1 MNKLIIFSLMITPLI
16 SIAQPGIE
24 WQRCYGGSNTDAPS
38 SLQICEDGGF
48 VAIGQ
53 TLSQD
58 GNVTGLHGASDA
70 WLIRID
76 SSGQLLWQK
85 TYGGSGIDRALEV
98 RTTSDGGFILCGH
111 TLSNDGDV
119 SGNNGYYD
127 AWVLKLNEI
136 GDIEW
141 QKCFGGTDWDEA
153 LDIVQTQDGGY
164 VIAGHTLSDDGDV
177 SHHIGGHD
185 YWVVKINSVGEIEW
199 EKTYGGTGHDKARSI
214 IQTPDGGYI
223 VAGESAS
230 NDGDVSVNKGQ
241 SDYWVVKLNFEGKIE
256 WEKSYGGSTIDEGY
270 TILNAR
276 DGGYLVY
283 GQTYSSDGDIVG
295 HHGFYDWWVIKLNQ
309 SGNIIWTKTLG
320 GNQQEYAYR
329 ANNSNEGGFILTG
342 ATLSTNGD
350 ITNSN
355 GGSEAW
361 IVKLSNDGDLL
372 WQRTL
377 GGGQQEQ
384 GKSILQIQDGSYI
397 LIALAWS
404 NDGDV
409 SGVQGKSDYWI
420 VKLSPE
426 TSSIPETPAGP
437 LLLAPNPAQDY
448 VRIRVP
454 QQEGLLHITLSD
466 ATGRI
471 LQRRTI
477 PNDSEFDLSGLPVGM
492 YLFSATDKDGR
503 VYAGKVARE

>member
-1 MNKLIIFSLMITPLI
+1 
-16 SIAQPGIE
+16 
-24 WQRCYGGSNTDAPS
+24 
-38 SLQICEDGGF
+38 
-48 VAIGQ
+48 
-53 TLSQD
+53 
-58 GNVTGLHGASDA
+58 
-70 WLIRID
+70 
-76 SSGQLLWQK
+76 
-85 TYGGSGIDRALEV
+85 
-98 RTTSDGGFILCGH
+98 
-111 TLSNDGDV
+111 
-119 SGNNGYYD
+119 
-127 AWVLKLNEI
+127 
-136 GDIEW
+136 
-141 QKCFGGTDWDEA
+141 
-153 LDIVQTQDGGY
+153 
-164 VIAGHTLSDDGDV
+164 
-177 SHHIGGHD
+177 
-185 YWVVKINSVGEIEW
+185 
-199 EKTYGGTGHDKARSI
+199 
-214 IQTPDGGYI
+214 